1 MCYCDNLL
9 SLGLSCKT
17 QEIYLIVFCLRY
29 MDLFMYFVSVYNTCM
44 KLFFI
49 SSTLF
54 IIYLMRIKKPFKM
67 TYDSLGDS
75 FPHLM
80 VLLPA
85 AFVLTC
91 IVQTGWT
98 PWEFTW
104 SYSLWLEALA
114 FIPQIVMLHKIRV
127 IENLTSHYVAMLGL
141 YRFFYILNW

>member
-1 MCYCDNLL
+1 
-9 SLGLSCKT
+9 
-17 QEIYLIVFCLRY
+17 VFCLRY
-29 MDLFMYFVSVYNTCM
+29 LDLFMYFVSVYNTVM

-49 SSTLF
+49 SSTVL
-54 IIYLMRIKKPFKM
+54 IIYLMRVKKPFKM
-67 TYDSLGDS
+67 TYDSIGDS

-91 IVQTGWT
+91 IVPTGWT
-98 PWEFTW
+98 AWEFTW